1 VRIIPWHQVSS
12 SDGVADFVISGFGG
26 RQNKGGG
33 TGWWRILTGKIS
45 KTSTLLAK
53 R

>member
-1 VRIIPWHQVSS
+1 VGIIPQHQVGTSE
-12 SDGVADFVISGFGG
+12 GVADFVISGIGG